1 MKRFLVDRVTIAVF
15 ALVLAAMMLVG
26 SDTAVGQ
33 EKKKISWTTKPENLT
48 VTFLH
53 RLEIPDVPGHRIS
66 MVSSR
71 RTWPDGGG
79 PVIEGRKPIESL
91 GWETSDAVAGNGNAH
106 SYGVTRYENGD
117 QTFGEGHTIYQSV
130 VNPDGTRKTTY
141 VYAGVLTGG
150 TGTLKGIKGIARGS
164 GTVEYDA
171 NFDKPTRV
179 QSSAELEYWFEK

>member
-1 MKRFLVDRVTIAVF
+1 MRRVLVGRATIAVS

-33 EKKKISWTTKPENLT
+33 EKKKISWSTKSENT
-48 VTFLH
+48 KVTFLH

-66 MVSSR
+66 MASSR
-71 RTWPDGGG
+71 RTWPDGG

-106 SYGVTRYENGD
+106 GYTVTRYENGD

-141 VYAGVLTGG
+141 VSAGVLTGG
-150 TGTLKGIKGIARGS
+150 TGTLKGIKGIGRAS
-164 GTVEYDA
+164 GTIEYDA
-171 NFDKPTRV
+171 NFDKPTRIV
-179 QSSAELEYWFEK
+179 ASNELEYWFEK